1 MDLRTLETF
10 LHVIRSGAV
19 GKTALRLN
27 VTQSAISRRLHG
39 LEKELGVKL
48 FTPEGR
54 GIRPT
59 NAATSLIPEI
69 EAAIKT
75 LEAIKFKDPNVSSEA
90 TVLRVA
96 ATPQTITSL
105 LAPSLP
111 RLVEAGIAF
120 SFIEAGGAEIVDLIL
135 QDVCDCGVTAQP
147 AFETGL
153 QSQAIGK
160 LHLNVIGLD
169 VRSESAKQTTV
180 DIRDLFR
187 KKLLLLDRSYQS
199 RKILDAAF
207 AMENQPMSVA
217 YEGQSADAIL
227 SLAKFGA
234 GVAVLPSNIQT
245 ELPTARLVFQDLPL
259 EIETTLIWRQSSRR
273 LSTIEMFNNILQQND
288 AAPR

>member
-96 ATPQTITSL
+96 A
-105 LAPSLP
+105 
-111 RLVEAGIAF
+111 
-120 SFIEAGGAEIVDLIL
+120 
-135 QDVCDCGVTAQP
+135 
-147 AFETGL
+147 
-153 QSQAIGK
+153 
-160 LHLNVIGLD
+160 IGLHKVTRGQVYLTSD
-169 VRSESAKQTTV
+169 CN
-180 DIRDLFR
+180 IRCHHH
-187 KKLLLLDRSYQS
+187 
-199 RKILDAAF
+199 
-207 AMENQPMSVA
+207 PHP
-217 YEGQSADAIL
+217 
-227 SLAKFGA
+227 
-234 GVAVLPSNIQT
+234 PS
-245 ELPTARLVFQDLPL
+245 
-259 EIETTLIWRQSSRR
+259 
-273 LSTIEMFNNILQQND
+273 
-288 AAPR
+288 